1 MIEILHSKLSKGQ
14 EQYILSGNYRGKH
27 LGSGATARVS
37 TYGPNRVIRV
47 QERKSSYDP
56 ADVIP
61 WVKFCLKSRSR
72 HVPKI
77 DFFAVEYTDR
87 GRVDR
92 IFTVLEKLEESYTV
106 RGICEE
112 DAYAVEALIYDP
124 DDEDAMLDYS
134 LEARK
139 RFPIPAVKRLAK
151 SVNKHNLYFN
161 DLHDGNWMVR
171 KRDGRM
177 VITDPIC

>member
-1 MIEILHSKLSKGQ
+1 MIEILHSKLTKKQ
-14 EQYILSGNYRGKH
+14 EKYVLSGEGRGKF
-27 LGSGATARVS
+27 LGSGATASVRA
-37 TYGPNRVIRV
+37 YGRNKVIRV
-47 QERKSSYDP
+47 QKRRSEYNP

-77 DFFAVEYTDR
+77 YFAAVEYDAD
-87 GRVDR
+87 GDV
-92 IFTVLEKLEESYTV
+92 FKLYTVLEKLEESYTV

-134 LEARK
+134 REARK
-139 RFPIPAVKRLAK
+139 RFPIPAIKRLAK